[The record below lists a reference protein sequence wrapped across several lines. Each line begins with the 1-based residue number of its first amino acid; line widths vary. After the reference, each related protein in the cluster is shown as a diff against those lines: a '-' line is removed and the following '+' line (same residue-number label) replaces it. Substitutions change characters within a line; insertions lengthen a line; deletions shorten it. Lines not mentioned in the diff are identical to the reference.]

1 VWDQPSP
8 SDEARFL
15 ALVTEGVD
23 PYDAAREISGG
34 RLTASRFRSLAK
46 RDEAFAEAY
55 RLAKQAREELR
66 LARR

>member
-1 VWDQPSP
+1 
-8 SDEARFL
+8 
-15 ALVTEGVD
+15 VTEGVD